1 MIATIIIAIFAQ
13 INTNDA
19 MRKIFTILLAA
30 MFVSVALDVS
40 AQQVVKQRIGTYKES
55 GNVVV
60 SEATTT
66 LVVDLTVECEEF
78 EAGVYARYAQ
88 KYFGKRASLV
98 SRMSYN
104 IVGGDVAVL
113 GEPSYYAAA
122 TNVVTES
129 VVTAGDEV
137 MVDRLTAD
145 ELTQEE
151 AAKLAAERVYELRVA
166 RQDII
171 LGEYGDGVYGAG
183 LDAALKEI
191 DRLEDEYL
199 KLFYGTRT
207 VTTTTHRYAV
217 PVSAETPNQV
227 IARFNSDEGLLA
239 KDNVAGDIVMVA
251 IAPSQMN
258 YPASD
263 AKGTVAY
270 RYANN
275 ATVVLS
281 LAQNRLASR
290 VLPIFEFGETVYFVM
305 PK

>member
-1 MIATIIIAIFAQ
+1 MK
-13 INTNDA
+13 
-19 MRKIFTILLAA
+19 KIFTILLAA
-30 MFVSVALDVS
+30 VFVSLACDAS

-98 SRMSYN
+98 SRMSYAL
-104 IVGGDVAVL
+104 VGGDVAVL
-113 GEPSYYAAA
+113 DAPSYYAAPA
-122 TNVVTES
+122 NIVTES
-129 VVTAGDEV
+129 VVTAGDKV
-137 MVDRLTAD
+137 MVDRLAAD

-151 AAKLAAERVYELRVA
+151 AAKRAAERIFELRAA
-166 RQDII
+166 RQDIL

-183 LDAALKEI
+183 LEAALREI
-191 DRLEDEYL
+191 ERLESEYL

-207 VTTTTHRYAV
+207 VTTTSHRYIM
-217 PVSAETPNQV
+217 PVSADMPNNV
-227 IARFNSDEGLLA
+227 IARFNSEEGLLA
-239 KDNVAGDIVMVA
+239 KDNVAGDIVMVSVT
-251 IAPSQMN
+251 PSEMS
-258 YPASD
+258 YPASNP
-263 AKGTVAY
+263 KGTVAY

-275 ATVVLS
+275 ANVVVS
-281 LAQNRLASR
+281 FAQEVLVRR

>member
-1 MIATIIIAIFAQ
+1 MK
-13 INTNDA
+13 
-19 MRKIFTILLAA
+19 KIFTILLAA
-30 MFVSVALDVS
+30 VFVSLAWDAS

-98 SRMSYN
+98 SRMSYAL
-104 IVGGDVAVL
+104 VGGDVAVL
-113 GEPSYYAAA
+113 DAPSYYAAPA
-122 TNVVTES
+122 NIVTES
-129 VVTAGDEV
+129 VVTAGDKV
-137 MVDRLTAD
+137 MVDRLAAD

-151 AAKLAAERVYELRVA
+151 AAKRAAERIFELRAA
-166 RQDII
+166 RQDIL

-183 LDAALKEI
+183 LEAALREI
-191 DRLEDEYL
+191 ERLENEYL
-199 KLFYGTRT
+199 KLFYGIRT
-207 VTTTTHRYAV
+207 VTTTTHRYTM
-217 PVSAETPNQV
+217 PVSADMPNNV
-227 IARFNSDEGLLA
+227 IARFNSEEGLLA
-239 KDNVAGDIVMVA
+239 KDNVAGDIVMVSVT
-251 IAPSQMN
+251 PSEMS
-258 YPASD
+258 YPASNP
-263 AKGTVAY
+263 KGTVAY

-275 ATVVLS
+275 ANVVVS
-281 LAQNRLASR
+281 FAQEVLARR

>member
-1 MIATIIIAIFAQ
+1 MK
-13 INTNDA
+13 
-19 MRKIFTILLAA
+19 KIFTILLAA
-30 MFVSVALDVS
+30 VFVSLALDAS

-98 SRMSYN
+98 SRMSYAL
-104 IVGGDVAVL
+104 VGGDVAVL
-113 GEPSYYAAA
+113 DAPSYYAAPA
-122 TNVVTES
+122 NIVTES
-129 VVTAGDEV
+129 VVTAGDKV
-137 MVDRLTAD
+137 MVDRLAAD

-151 AAKLAAERVYELRVA
+151 AAKRAAERIFELRAA
-166 RQDII
+166 RQDIL

-183 LDAALKEI
+183 LEAALREI
-191 DRLEDEYL
+191 ERLENEYL

-207 VTTTTHRYAV
+207 VTTTSHRYIM
-217 PVSAETPNQV
+217 PVSADMPNNV
-227 IARFNSDEGLLA
+227 IARFNSEEGLLA
-239 KDNVAGDIVMVA
+239 KDNVAGDIVMVSVT
-251 IAPSQMN
+251 PSEMS
-258 YPASD
+258 YPASNP
-263 AKGTVAY
+263 KGTVAY

-275 ATVVLS
+275 ANVVVS
-281 LAQNRLASR
+281 FAQEVLARR

>member
-1 MIATIIIAIFAQ
+1 MK
-13 INTNDA
+13 
-19 MRKIFTILLAA
+19 KIFTILLAA
-30 MFVSVALDVS
+30 VFVSLACDAS

-98 SRMSYN
+98 SRMSYAL
-104 IVGGDVAVL
+104 VGGDVAVL
-113 GEPSYYAAA
+113 DAPSYYAAPA
-122 TNVVTES
+122 NIVTES
-129 VVTAGDEV
+129 VVTAGDKV
-137 MVDRLTAD
+137 MVDRLAAD

-151 AAKLAAERVYELRVA
+151 AAKRAAERIFELRAA
-166 RQDII
+166 RQDIL

-183 LDAALKEI
+183 LEAALREI
-191 DRLEDEYL
+191 ERLENEYL

-207 VTTTTHRYAV
+207 VTTTSHRYIM
-217 PVSAETPNQV
+217 PVSADMPNNV
-227 IARFNSDEGLLA
+227 IARFNSEEGLLA
-239 KDNVAGDIVMVA
+239 KDNVAGDIVMVSVT
-251 IAPSQMN
+251 PSEMS
-258 YPASD
+258 YPASNP
-263 AKGTVAY
+263 KGTVAY

-275 ATVVLS
+275 ATVVVS
-281 LAQNRLASR
+281 YAQEVLARR

>member
-1 MIATIIIAIFAQ
+1 MK
-13 INTNDA
+13 
-19 MRKIFTILLAA
+19 KIFTILLAA
-30 MFVSVALDVS
+30 VFVSLALDAS

-98 SRMSYN
+98 SRMSYAL
-104 IVGGDVAVL
+104 VGGDVAVL
-113 GEPSYYAAA
+113 DAPSYYAAPA
-122 TNVVTES
+122 NIVTES
-129 VVTAGDEV
+129 VVIAGDKV
-137 MVDRLTAD
+137 MVDRLAAD

-151 AAKLAAERVYELRVA
+151 AAKRAAERIFELRAA
-166 RQDII
+166 RQDIL

-183 LDAALKEI
+183 LEAALKEI
-191 DRLEDEYL
+191 ERLEGEYL

-207 VTTTTHRYAV
+207 VTTTTHRYTM
-217 PVSAETPNQV
+217 PVSADMPNNV
-227 IARFNSDEGLLA
+227 IARFNSEEGLLA
-239 KDNVAGDIVMVA
+239 KDNVAGDIVMVSVT
-251 IAPSQMN
+251 PSEMS
-258 YPASD
+258 YPASNL
-263 AKGTVAY
+263 KGTVAY

-275 ATVVLS
+275 ATVVVS
-281 LAQNRLASR
+281 FAQEVLARR

>member
-1 MIATIIIAIFAQ
+1 MK
-13 INTNDA
+13 
-19 MRKIFTILLAA
+19 KIFTILLAA
-30 MFVSVALDVS
+30 VFVSLACDAS

-98 SRMSYN
+98 SRMSYAL
-104 IVGGDVAVL
+104 VGGDVAVL
-113 GEPSYYAAA
+113 DAPCYYAAPA
-122 TNVVTES
+122 NIVTES
-129 VVTAGDEV
+129 VVAAGDKV
-137 MVDRLTAD
+137 MVDRLAAD

-151 AAKLAAERVYELRVA
+151 AAKRAAERIFELRAA
-166 RQDII
+166 RQDIL

-183 LDAALKEI
+183 LEAALREI
-191 DRLEDEYL
+191 ERLEGEYL

-207 VTTTTHRYAV
+207 VTTTTHRYTM
-217 PVSAETPNQV
+217 PVSADMPNNV
-227 IARFNSDEGLLA
+227 IARFNSEEGLLA
-239 KDNVAGDIVMVA
+239 KDNVAGDIVMVS
-251 IAPSQMN
+251 ITPSDMI
-258 YPASD
+258 YPASNP
-263 AKGTVAY
+263 KGTVAY

-275 ATVVLS
+275 ATVVVS
-281 LAQNRLASR
+281 YAQKVLARR

>member
-1 MIATIIIAIFAQ
+1 MK
-13 INTNDA
+13 
-19 MRKIFTILLAA
+19 KIFTILLAA
-30 MFVSVALDVS
+30 VFVSLALDAS

-98 SRMSYN
+98 SRMSYAL
-104 IVGGDVAVL
+104 VGGDVAVL
-113 GEPSYYAAA
+113 DAPSYYAAPA
-122 TNVVTES
+122 NIVTES
-129 VVTAGDEV
+129 VVTAGDKV
-137 MVDRLTAD
+137 MVDRLAAD

-151 AAKLAAERVYELRVA
+151 AAKRAAERIFELRAA
-166 RQDII
+166 RQDIL

-183 LDAALKEI
+183 LEAALREI
-191 DRLEDEYL
+191 ERLENEYL
-199 KLFYGTRT
+199 KLFYGIRT
-207 VTTTTHRYAV
+207 VTTTTHRYIM
-217 PVSAETPNQV
+217 PVSADTPNNV
-227 IARFNSDEGLLA
+227 IARFNSEEGLLA
-239 KDNVAGDIVMVA
+239 KDNVAGDIVMVSVT
-251 IAPSQMN
+251 PSEMS
-258 YPASD
+258 YPASNP
-263 AKGTVAY
+263 KGTVAY

-275 ATVVLS
+275 ATVVVS
-281 LAQNRLASR
+281 YAQEVLARR

>member
-1 MIATIIIAIFAQ
+1 MK
-13 INTNDA
+13 
-19 MRKIFTILLAA
+19 KIFTILLAA
-30 MFVSVALDVS
+30 VFVSLALDAS

-98 SRMSYN
+98 SRMSYAL
-104 IVGGDVAVL
+104 VGGDVAVL
-113 GEPSYYAAA
+113 DAPSYYAAPA
-122 TNVVTES
+122 NIVTES
-129 VVTAGDEV
+129 VVTAGDKV
-137 MVDRLTAD
+137 MVDRLAAD

-151 AAKLAAERVYELRVA
+151 AAKRAAERIFELRAA
-166 RQDII
+166 RQDIL

-183 LDAALKEI
+183 LEAALCEI
-191 DRLEDEYL
+191 ERLEGEYL

-207 VTTTTHRYAV
+207 VTTTTHRYTM
-217 PVSAETPNQV
+217 PVSADMPNNV
-227 IARFNSDEGLLA
+227 IARFNSEEGLLA
-239 KDNVAGDIVMVA
+239 KDNVAGDIVMVSVT
-251 IAPSQMN
+251 PSEMS
-258 YPASD
+258 YPASNP
-263 AKGTVAY
+263 KGTVAY

-275 ATVVLS
+275 ATVVVS
-281 LAQNRLASR
+281 FAQEVLARR

>member
-1 MIATIIIAIFAQ
+1 MK
-13 INTNDA
+13 
-19 MRKIFTILLAA
+19 KIFTILLAA
-30 MFVSVALDVS
+30 VFVSLACDAS

-98 SRMSYN
+98 SRMSYAL
-104 IVGGDVAVL
+104 VGGDVAVL
-113 GEPSYYAAA
+113 DAPSYYAAPA
-122 TNVVTES
+122 NIVTES
-129 VVTAGDEV
+129 VVTAGDKV
-137 MVDRLTAD
+137 MVDRLAAD

-151 AAKLAAERVYELRVA
+151 AAKRAAERIFELRAA
-166 RQDII
+166 RQDIL

-183 LDAALKEI
+183 LEAALREI
-191 DRLEDEYL
+191 ERLENEYL

-207 VTTTTHRYAV
+207 VTTITHRYTM
-217 PVSAETPNQV
+217 PVSADMPNNV
-227 IARFNSDEGLLA
+227 IARFNSEEGLLA
-239 KDNVAGDIVMVA
+239 KDNVAGDIVMVSVT
-251 IAPSQMN
+251 PSEMS
-258 YPASD
+258 YPASNP
-263 AKGTVAY
+263 KGTVAY

-275 ATVVLS
+275 ANVVVS
-281 LAQNRLASR
+281 FAQEVLARR

>member
-1 MIATIIIAIFAQ
+1 MK
-13 INTNDA
+13 
-19 MRKIFTILLAA
+19 KIFTILLAA
-30 MFVSVALDVS
+30 VFVSLACDAS

-98 SRMSYN
+98 SRMSYTL
-104 IVGGDVAVL
+104 VGGDVAVL
-113 GEPSYYAAA
+113 DAPSYYAAPA
-122 TNVVTES
+122 NIVTES
-129 VVTAGDEV
+129 VVTAGDKV
-137 MVDRLTAD
+137 MVDRLAAD

-151 AAKLAAERVYELRVA
+151 AAKRAAERIFELRAA
-166 RQDII
+166 RQDIL

-183 LDAALKEI
+183 LEAALREI
-191 DRLEDEYL
+191 ERLESEYL

-207 VTTTTHRYAV
+207 VTTTTHRYTM
-217 PVSAETPNQV
+217 PVSADMPNNV
-227 IARFNSDEGLLA
+227 IARFNSEEGLLA
-239 KDNVAGDIVMVA
+239 KDNVAGDIVMVS
-251 IAPSQMN
+251 ITPSDMI
-258 YPASD
+258 YPASNI
-263 AKGTVAY
+263 KGTVAY

-275 ATVVLS
+275 ANVAVSFAQEVL
-281 LAQNRLASR
+281 ARR

>member
-1 MIATIIIAIFAQ
+1 MK
-13 INTNDA
+13 
-19 MRKIFTILLAA
+19 KIFTILLAVV
-30 MFVSVALDVS
+30 FVSLACDAS

-55 GNVVV
+55 GNVVI

-98 SRMSYN
+98 SRMSYSL
-104 IVGGDVAVL
+104 VGGDVAVL
-113 GEPSYYAAA
+113 DAPSYYAAPA
-122 TNVVTES
+122 NGLNES
-129 VVTAGDEV
+129 AVIAGDEV
-137 MVDRLTAD
+137 MIDRLTSD
-145 ELTQEE
+145 ELSQEQ
-151 AAKLAAERVYELRVA
+151 AAKQAAERIFELRTA

-183 LDAALKEI
+183 LEAALREI
-191 DRLEDEYL
+191 DRLESEYL

-207 VTTTTHRYAV
+207 VTTTSHRYIV
-217 PVSAETPNQV
+217 PVSADMPNQV

-251 IAPSQMN
+251 ITPSDMS
-258 YPASD
+258 YPESNI
-263 AKGTVAY
+263 KGTVAY

-275 ATVVLS
+275 ATVVVS
-281 LAQNRLASR
+281 FAQDALARR

>member
-1 MIATIIIAIFAQ
+1 MIATIIIAIFAP
-13 INTNDA
+13 IITKDA
-19 MRKIFTILLAA
+19 MRKIFTILVAA
-30 MFVSVALDVS
+30 FFVSLACDAS

-98 SRMSYN
+98 SRTSYN
-104 IVGGDVAVL
+104 LVGGDVAVL
-113 GEPSYYAAA
+113 SEPCYYAAEA
-122 TNVVTES
+122 NYATES
-129 VVTAGDEV
+129 LVTAGDEV
-137 MVDRLTAD
+137 MIDRLSMA

-151 AAKLAAERVYELRVA
+151 AAKMAAERVFELRTA

-183 LDAALKEI
+183 LEAALKEI
-191 DRLEDEYL
+191 ERLEKAYL
-199 KLFYGTRT
+199 ELFYGVRT
-207 VTTTTHRYAV
+207 VTTTTHRYTM
-217 PVSAETPNQV
+217 PVSADMPNQV

-258 YPASD
+258 YPVSD
-263 AKGTVAY
+263 VKGTVAY

-275 ATVVLS
+275 ANVTLS
-281 LAQNRLASR
+281 LAQNKLASR

>member
-1 MIATIIIAIFAQ
+1 MK
-13 INTNDA
+13 
-19 MRKIFTILLAA
+19 KIFTILLAA
-30 MFVSVALDVS
+30 VFVSLACDAS

-98 SRMSYN
+98 SRMSYAL
-104 IVGGDVAVL
+104 VGGDVAVL
-113 GEPSYYAAA
+113 DAPSYYAAPA
-122 TNVVTES
+122 NIETES
-129 VVTAGDEV
+129 VVTTGDKV
-137 MVDRLTAD
+137 MVDRLAAD

-151 AAKLAAERVYELRVA
+151 AAKRAAERIFELRAA
-166 RQDII
+166 RQDIL

-183 LDAALKEI
+183 LEAALREI
-191 DRLEDEYL
+191 ERLENEYL

-207 VTTTTHRYAV
+207 ITTTTHRYIM
-217 PVSAETPNQV
+217 PVSADMPNNV
-227 IARFNSDEGLLA
+227 IARFNSEEGLLA
-239 KDNVAGDIVMVA
+239 KDNVAGDIVMVSVT
-251 IAPSQMN
+251 PSEMS
-258 YPASD
+258 YPASNP
-263 AKGTVAY
+263 KGTVAY

-275 ATVVLS
+275 ATVVVS
-281 LAQNRLASR
+281 YAQEVLARR

>member
-1 MIATIIIAIFAQ
+1 MK
-13 INTNDA
+13 
-19 MRKIFTILLAA
+19 KIFTILLAA
-30 MFVSVALDVS
+30 VFVSLACDAS

-98 SRMSYN
+98 SRMSYAL
-104 IVGGDVAVL
+104 VGGDVAVL
-113 GEPSYYAAA
+113 DAPSYYAAPA
-122 TNVVTES
+122 NIVTES
-129 VVTAGDEV
+129 VVTAGDKV
-137 MVDRLTAD
+137 MVDRLAAD

-151 AAKLAAERVYELRVA
+151 AAKRAAERIFELRAA
-166 RQDII
+166 RQDIL

-183 LDAALKEI
+183 LEAALREI
-191 DRLEDEYL
+191 ERLEGEYL

-207 VTTTTHRYAV
+207 VTTTSHRYIM
-217 PVSAETPNQV
+217 PVSADMPNNV
-227 IARFNSDEGLLA
+227 IARFNSEEGLLA
-239 KDNVAGDIVMVA
+239 KDNVAGDIVMVSVT
-251 IAPSQMN
+251 PSEMS
-258 YPASD
+258 YPASNP
-263 AKGTVAY
+263 KGTVAY

-275 ATVVLS
+275 ANVVVS
-281 LAQNRLASR
+281 FAQEVLARR

>member
-1 MIATIIIAIFAQ
+1 MK
-13 INTNDA
+13 
-19 MRKIFTILLAA
+19 KIFTILLAA
-30 MFVSVALDVS
+30 VFVSLACDAS

-98 SRMSYN
+98 SRMSYAL
-104 IVGGDVAVL
+104 VGGDVAVL
-113 GEPSYYAAA
+113 DAPSYYAAPA
-122 TNVVTES
+122 NIVTES
-129 VVTAGDEV
+129 VVTTGDKV
-137 MVDRLTAD
+137 MVDRLAAD

-151 AAKLAAERVYELRVA
+151 AAKRAAERIFELRAA
-166 RQDII
+166 RQDIL

-183 LDAALKEI
+183 LEAALREI
-191 DRLEDEYL
+191 ERLESEYL

-207 VTTTTHRYAV
+207 VTTTSHRYIM
-217 PVSAETPNQV
+217 PVSADMPNNV
-227 IARFNSDEGLLA
+227 IARFNSEEGLLA
-239 KDNVAGDIVMVA
+239 KDNVAGDIVMVSVT
-251 IAPSQMN
+251 PSEMS
-258 YPASD
+258 YPASNP
-263 AKGTVAY
+263 KGTVAY

-275 ATVVLS
+275 ANVVVS
-281 LAQNRLASR
+281 FAQEVLARR

>member
-1 MIATIIIAIFAQ
+1 MK
-13 INTNDA
+13 
-19 MRKIFTILLAA
+19 KIFTILLAA
-30 MFVSVALDVS
+30 VFVSLACDAS

-98 SRMSYN
+98 SRMSYAL
-104 IVGGDVAVL
+104 VGGDVAVL
-113 GEPSYYAAA
+113 DAPSYYAAPA
-122 TNVVTES
+122 NIVTES
-129 VVTAGDEV
+129 VVTAGDKV
-137 MVDRLTAD
+137 MVDRLAAD

-151 AAKLAAERVYELRVA
+151 AAKRAAERIFELRAA
-166 RQDII
+166 RQDIL

-183 LDAALKEI
+183 LEAALREI
-191 DRLEDEYL
+191 ERLENEYL
-199 KLFYGTRT
+199 KLFYGIRT
-207 VTTTTHRYAV
+207 VTTTTHRYIM
-217 PVSAETPNQV
+217 PVSADMPNNV
-227 IARFNSDEGLLA
+227 IARFNSEEGLLA
-239 KDNVAGDIVMVA
+239 KDNVAGDIVMVSVT
-251 IAPSQMN
+251 PSQMS
-258 YPASD
+258 YPASNP
-263 AKGTVAY
+263 KGTVAY

-275 ATVVLS
+275 ANVVVS
-281 LAQNRLASR
+281 FAQEVLARR

>member
-1 MIATIIIAIFAQ
+1 MK
-13 INTNDA
+13 
-19 MRKIFTILLAA
+19 KIFTILLAA
-30 MFVSVALDVS
+30 VFVSLALDAS
-40 AQQVVKQRIGTYKES
+40 AQQVVKQRVGTYKES

-98 SRMSYN
+98 SRMSYAL
-104 IVGGDVAVL
+104 VGGDVAVL
-113 GEPSYYAAA
+113 DAPSYYAAPA
-122 TNVVTES
+122 NIVTES
-129 VVTAGDEV
+129 VVTAGDKV
-137 MVDRLTAD
+137 MVDRLAAD

-151 AAKLAAERVYELRVA
+151 AAKRAAERIFELRAA
-166 RQDII
+166 RQDIL

-183 LDAALKEI
+183 LEAALREI
-191 DRLEDEYL
+191 ERLENEYL

-207 VTTTTHRYAV
+207 VTTTTHRYTM
-217 PVSAETPNQV
+217 PVSADMPNNV
-227 IARFNSDEGLLA
+227 IARFNSEEGLLA
-239 KDNVAGDIVMVA
+239 KDNVAGDIVMVSV
-251 IAPSQMN
+251 APSEMS
-258 YPASD
+258 YPASNP
-263 AKGTVAY
+263 KGTVAY

-275 ATVVLS
+275 ATVVVS
-281 LAQNRLASR
+281 FAQEVLARR

>member
-1 MIATIIIAIFAQ
+1 MK
-13 INTNDA
+13 
-19 MRKIFTILLAA
+19 KIFTILLAA
-30 MFVSVALDVS
+30 VFVSLALDAS

-98 SRMSYN
+98 SRMSYAL
-104 IVGGDVAVL
+104 VGGDVAVL
-113 GEPSYYAAA
+113 DAPSYYAAPA
-122 TNVVTES
+122 NIVTES
-129 VVTAGDEV
+129 VVTAGDKV
-137 MVDRLTAD
+137 MVDRLAAD

-151 AAKLAAERVYELRVA
+151 AAKRAAERIFELRAA
-166 RQDII
+166 RQDIL

-183 LDAALKEI
+183 LEAALREI
-191 DRLEDEYL
+191 ERLESEYL
-199 KLFYGTRT
+199 KLFYGIRT
-207 VTTTTHRYAV
+207 VTTTTHRYTM
-217 PVSAETPNQV
+217 PVSADMPNNV
-227 IARFNSDEGLLA
+227 IARFNSEEGLLA
-239 KDNVAGDIVMVA
+239 KDNVAGDIVMVSVT
-251 IAPSQMN
+251 PSEMS
-258 YPASD
+258 YPASNP
-263 AKGTVAY
+263 KGTVAY

-275 ATVVLS
+275 ATVVVS
-281 LAQNRLASR
+281 YAQEVLARR

>member
-1 MIATIIIAIFAQ
+1 MK
-13 INTNDA
+13 
-19 MRKIFTILLAA
+19 KIFTILLAA
-30 MFVSVALDVS
+30 VFVSLALDAS

-98 SRMSYN
+98 SRMSYAL
-104 IVGGDVAVL
+104 VGGDVAVL
-113 GEPSYYAAA
+113 DAPSYYAAPA
-122 TNVVTES
+122 NIVTES
-129 VVTAGDEV
+129 VVTAGDKV
-137 MVDRLTAD
+137 MVDRLAAD

-151 AAKLAAERVYELRVA
+151 AAKRAAERIFELRAA
-166 RQDII
+166 RQDIL

-183 LDAALKEI
+183 LEAALREI
-191 DRLEDEYL
+191 ERLENEYL
-199 KLFYGTRT
+199 KLFYGIRT
-207 VTTTTHRYAV
+207 VTTTTHRYTM
-217 PVSAETPNQV
+217 PVSADMPNNV
-227 IARFNSDEGLLA
+227 IARFNSEEGLLA
-239 KDNVAGDIVMVA
+239 KDNVAGDIVMVSVT
-251 IAPSQMN
+251 PSEMS
-258 YPASD
+258 YPASNP
-263 AKGTVAY
+263 KGTVAY

-275 ATVVLS
+275 ANVVVS
-281 LAQNRLASR
+281 FAQEVLARR

>member
-1 MIATIIIAIFAQ
+1 MK
-13 INTNDA
+13 
-19 MRKIFTILLAA
+19 KIFTILLAA
-30 MFVSVALDVS
+30 VFVSLALDAS

-98 SRMSYN
+98 SRMSYAL
-104 IVGGDVAVL
+104 VGGDVAVL
-113 GEPSYYAAA
+113 DAPSYYAALA
-122 TNVVTES
+122 NIVTES
-129 VVTAGDEV
+129 VVTAGDKV
-137 MVDRLTAD
+137 MVDRLAAD

-151 AAKLAAERVYELRVA
+151 AAKRAAERIFELRAA
-166 RQDII
+166 RQDIL

-183 LDAALKEI
+183 LEAALREI
-191 DRLEDEYL
+191 ERLENEYL
-199 KLFYGTRT
+199 KLFYGIRT
-207 VTTTTHRYAV
+207 VTTTSHRYIM
-217 PVSAETPNQV
+217 PVSADMPNNV
-227 IARFNSDEGLLA
+227 IARFNSEEGLLA
-239 KDNVAGDIVMVA
+239 KDNVAGDIVMVSVT
-251 IAPSQMN
+251 PSEMS
-258 YPASD
+258 YSASNP
-263 AKGTVAY
+263 KGTVAY

-275 ATVVLS
+275 ATVVVS
-281 LAQNRLASR
+281 YAQEVLARR

>member
-1 MIATIIIAIFAQ
+1 MK
-13 INTNDA
+13 
-19 MRKIFTILLAA
+19 KIFTILLAA
-30 MFVSVALDVS
+30 VFVSLACDAS

-98 SRMSYN
+98 SRMSYAL
-104 IVGGDVAVL
+104 VGGDVAVL
-113 GEPSYYAAA
+113 DAPSYYAAPA
-122 TNVVTES
+122 NIVTES
-129 VVTAGDEV
+129 VVTAGDKV
-137 MVDRLTAD
+137 MVDRLAAD

-151 AAKLAAERVYELRVA
+151 AAKRAAERIFELRAA
-166 RQDII
+166 RQDIL

-183 LDAALKEI
+183 LEAALREI
-191 DRLEDEYL
+191 ERLENEYL
-199 KLFYGTRT
+199 KLFYGIRT
-207 VTTTTHRYAV
+207 VTTTTHRYIM
-217 PVSAETPNQV
+217 PVSADMPNNV
-227 IARFNSDEGLLA
+227 IARFNSEEGLLA
-239 KDNVAGDIVMVA
+239 KDNVTGDIVMVSVT
-251 IAPSQMN
+251 PSVMS
-258 YPASD
+258 YPASNP
-263 AKGTVAY
+263 KGTVAY

-275 ATVVLS
+275 ANVTVSFAQEVL
-281 LAQNRLASR
+281 ARR

>member
-1 MIATIIIAIFAQ
+1 MK
-13 INTNDA
+13 
-19 MRKIFTILLAA
+19 KIFTILLAA
-30 MFVSVALDVS
+30 VFVSLACDAS

-98 SRMSYN
+98 SRMSYAL
-104 IVGGDVAVL
+104 VGGDVAVL
-113 GEPSYYAAA
+113 DAPSYYATPA
-122 TNVVTES
+122 NIVTES
-129 VVTAGDEV
+129 VVTAGDKV
-137 MVDRLTAD
+137 MVDRLAAD

-151 AAKLAAERVYELRVA
+151 AAKRAAERIFELRAA
-166 RQDII
+166 RQDIL

-183 LDAALKEI
+183 LEAALREI
-191 DRLEDEYL
+191 ERLESEYL

-207 VTTTTHRYAV
+207 VTTTTHRYTM
-217 PVSAETPNQV
+217 PVSADMPNNV
-227 IARFNSDEGLLA
+227 IARFNSEEGLLA
-239 KDNVAGDIVMVA
+239 KDNVAGDIVMVSVT
-251 IAPSQMN
+251 PSEMS
-258 YPASD
+258 YPASNP
-263 AKGTVAY
+263 KGTVAY

-275 ATVVLS
+275 ANVVVS
-281 LAQNRLASR
+281 FAQEVLARR

>member
-1 MIATIIIAIFAQ
+1 MK
-13 INTNDA
+13 
-19 MRKIFTILLAA
+19 KIFTILLAA
-30 MFVSVALDVS
+30 VFVSLALDAS

-98 SRMSYN
+98 SRMSYTL
-104 IVGGDVAVL
+104 VGGDVAVL
-113 GEPSYYAAA
+113 DAPSYYAAPA
-122 TNVVTES
+122 NIVTES
-129 VVTAGDEV
+129 VVTAGDKV
-137 MVDRLTAD
+137 MVDRLAAD

-151 AAKLAAERVYELRVA
+151 AAKRAAERIFELRAA
-166 RQDII
+166 RQDIL

-183 LDAALKEI
+183 LEAALREI
-191 DRLEDEYL
+191 ERLEDEYL

-207 VTTTTHRYAV
+207 VTTTTHRYTM
-217 PVSAETPNQV
+217 PVSADMPNNV
-227 IARFNSDEGLLA
+227 IARFNSEEGLLA
-239 KDNVAGDIVMVA
+239 KDNVAGDIVMVSVT
-251 IAPSQMN
+251 PSEMS
-258 YPASD
+258 YPASNP
-263 AKGTVAY
+263 KGTVAY

-275 ATVVLS
+275 ATVVVS
-281 LAQNRLASR
+281 YAQEVLARR

>member
-1 MIATIIIAIFAQ
+1 MK
-13 INTNDA
+13 
-19 MRKIFTILLAA
+19 KIFTILLAA
-30 MFVSVALDVS
+30 VFVSLACDAS

-98 SRMSYN
+98 SRMSYAL
-104 IVGGDVAVL
+104 VGGDVAVL
-113 GEPSYYAAA
+113 DAPSYYAAPA
-122 TNVVTES
+122 NIVTES
-129 VVTAGDEV
+129 VVTAGDKV
-137 MVDRLTAD
+137 MVDRLAAD

-151 AAKLAAERVYELRVA
+151 AAKRAAECIFELRAA
-166 RQDII
+166 RQDIL

-183 LDAALKEI
+183 LEAALREI
-191 DRLEDEYL
+191 ERLEGEYL

-207 VTTTTHRYAV
+207 ITTATHRYTM
-217 PVSAETPNQV
+217 PVSADMPNNV
-227 IARFNSDEGLLA
+227 IARFNSEEGLLA
-239 KDNVAGDIVMVA
+239 KDNVAGDIVMVSVT
-251 IAPSQMN
+251 PSEMS
-258 YPASD
+258 YPASNP
-263 AKGTVAY
+263 KGTVAY

-275 ATVVLS
+275 ANVTVSFAQEVL
-281 LAQNRLASR
+281 ARR

>member
-1 MIATIIIAIFAQ
+1 MK
-13 INTNDA
+13 
-19 MRKIFTILLAA
+19 KIFTILLAA
-30 MFVSVALDVS
+30 VFVSLACDAS

-98 SRMSYN
+98 SRMSYAL
-104 IVGGDVAVL
+104 VGGDVAVL
-113 GEPSYYAAA
+113 DAPSYYATPA
-122 TNVVTES
+122 NIVTES
-129 VVTAGDEV
+129 VVTAGDKV
-137 MVDRLTAD
+137 IVDRLAAN

-151 AAKLAAERVYELRVA
+151 AAKRAAERIFELRAA
-166 RQDII
+166 RQDIL

-183 LDAALKEI
+183 LEAALREI
-191 DRLEDEYL
+191 ERLEGEYL

-207 VTTTTHRYAV
+207 VTTTTHRYTM
-217 PVSAETPNQV
+217 PVSADMPNNV
-227 IARFNSDEGLLA
+227 IARFNSEEGLLA
-239 KDNVAGDIVMVA
+239 KDNVAGDIVMVSV
-251 IAPSQMN
+251 IPSEMS
-258 YPASD
+258 YPASNP
-263 AKGTVAY
+263 KGTVAY

-275 ATVVLS
+275 ANVVVS
-281 LAQNRLASR
+281 FAQEVLARR